1 MKLLSFLKLFSEKH
15 LFSVLILRGFDK
27 DLIQNS
33 VQEDLCLR
41 KMKDMEIK
49 ALTLFML
56 TLLVE
61 VAETLRTLKDR
72 KLDSCLWAMMR
83 SSAPS

>member
-1 MKLLSFLKLFSEKH
+1 
-15 LFSVLILRGFDK
+15 
-27 DLIQNS
+27 
-33 VQEDLCLR
+33 
-41 KMKDMEIK
+41 MEIK